1 MLPVNLFTAHLFL
14 SKQTYPI
21 HKHVFIYVKPSIGV
35 SCPYS
40 VTPNIFISDLTWLL
54 FSAALI
60 PKVFFFTSHFDIDF

>member
-21 HKHVFIYVKPSIGV
+21 HKHIFSYVKPSI
-35 SCPYS
+35 SCPYIL
-40 VTPNIFISDLTWLL
+40 TPNIFISYLTWLL